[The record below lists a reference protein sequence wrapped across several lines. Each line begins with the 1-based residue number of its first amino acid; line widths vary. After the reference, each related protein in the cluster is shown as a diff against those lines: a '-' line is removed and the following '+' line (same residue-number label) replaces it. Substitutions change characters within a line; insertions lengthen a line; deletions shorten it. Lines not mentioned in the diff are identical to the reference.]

1 MTKKLITILLVA
13 VALAGAAYACTSCA
27 WTTEDGLHLLGR
39 TYDMFGTLEGN
50 RITVVKK
57 GYSLQ
62 LSPSGSGE
70 DVIMEKSFIG
80 NALLGSTSPIYTDA
94 INEDGLMGCLL
105 NFPDYGYFDTQ
116 KGEENTDVHPAFF
129 VPYILGTCSTVDD
142 VEEACRHVNLTSE
155 LIFGEKMSVHYIFS
169 DRSGETI
176 VVEPDED
183 GITVHRDTIGVMANA
198 PGYDWQETNLKG
210 YVSISNIHPEPRDI
224 SGKQFSAFGHGTGG
238 SFGLPGGYASPS
250 RFVRMAF
257 MKTFA
262 PKGTDEIDGVRRM
275 FHNFSVVYVPD
286 GLLKQSADSDDCE
299 QTLCTTVMCSE
310 SLTYYFSPV
319 TDRRISSY
327 NLPAAVEALGDNL
340 IGYYQI
346 PENEDIA
353 VVI

>member
-1 MTKKLITILLVA
+1 MLRKLIVA
-13 VALAGAAYACTSCA
+13 VLAVLISISSVYACTSCA

-39 TYDMFGTLEGN
+39 TYDMFGSLEGN
-50 RITVVKK
+50 RITVVKE

-62 LSPSGSGE
+62 LSPFGNGE
-70 DVIMEKSFIG
+70 SVRMEKSFIG
-80 NALLGSTSPIYTDA
+80 NALQGSASPIYTDA

-116 KGEENTDVHPAFF
+116 KGNGNIDVHPAFF
-129 VPYILGTCSTVDD
+129 IPYILGTCSTVDE
-142 VEEACRHVNLTSE
+142 VEEACAHLNLTSE

-176 VVEPDED
+176 IVEPDEG

-210 YVSISNIHPEPRDI
+210 YVSISNIHPEPREI
-224 SGKQFSAFGHGTGG
+224 SGKEFSAFGHGTGG
-238 SFGLPGGYASPS
+238 SFGLPGGYSSPS

-262 PKGTDEIDGVRRM
+262 PKGSDEIDGVRRM
-275 FHNFSVVYVPD
+275 FQNFAVVYVPD
-286 GLLKQSADSDDCE
+286 GLLRQSEASEDCE
-299 QTLCTTVMCSE
+299 QTQCITVMCSE

-327 NLPAAVEALGDNL
+327 SLPAAVEALGSEL
-340 IGYYQI
+340 IGYYPI
-346 PENEDIA
+346 PAEEDIS
-353 VVI
+353 VVV

>member
-1 MTKKLITILLVA
+1 MIKKLIVLMLA
-13 VALAGAAYACTSCA
+13 VFTLSSGVYACTSCA

-50 RITVVKK
+50 RITVVKE

-62 LSPSGSGE
+62 LSPSGAGE
-70 DVIMEKSFIG
+70 SVTMKKSFIG
-80 NALLGSTSPIYTDA
+80 NALQGAVSPIFTDA

-116 KGEENTDVHPAFF
+116 KGEGNTDVHPAFF
-129 VPYILGTCSTVDD
+129 IPYILGSCSTVDD
-142 VEEACRHVNLTSE
+142 VAAACKSINLTSE
-155 LIFGEKMSVHYIFS
+155 LIFGETMSVHYIFS

-176 VVEPDED
+176 VVEPDEN

-210 YVSISNIHPEPRDI
+210 YVSISNIHPDSRDI
-224 SGKQFSAFGHGTGG
+224 SGKTFSAFGHGTGG
-238 SFGLPGGYASPS
+238 SFGLPGGYSSPS

-262 PKGTDEIDGVRRM
+262 PKGSDEIDGVRRM

-286 GLLKQSADSDDCE
+286 GLLKPSADSDNCE

-327 NLPAAVEALGDNL
+327 SLHGAIDALGSEL
-340 IGYYQI
+340 IGYYPI
-346 PENEDIA
+346 PADEDIA
-353 VVI
+353 KVI

>member
-1 MTKKLITILLVA
+1 MIKRILALLLI
-13 VALAGAAYACTSCA
+13 AAIAINASFACTSCA
-27 WTTEDGLHLLGR
+27 WTTENGLHFLGR

-50 RITVVKK
+50 RITVIKA
-57 GYSLQ
+57 GYGLQ
-62 LSPSGSGE
+62 LSPSGKGE
-70 DVIMEKSFIG
+70 TITLEKDLVG
-80 NALLGSTSPIYTDA
+80 NALLGSTSPIMTDG

-116 KGEENTDVHPAFF
+116 KGEGNLDVHPAFF
-129 VPYILGTCSTVDD
+129 IPYMLGTCSS
-142 VEEACRHVNLTSE
+142 VEEVAAAVEHINLTGE

-169 DRSGETI
+169 DRTGETI

-183 GITVHRDTIGVMANA
+183 GITVHRNTIGVMANA
-198 PGYDWQETNLKG
+198 PGYDWQETNLRN
-210 YVSISNIHPEPRDI
+210 YTPITNVHPEPRDI
-224 SGKQFSAFGHGTGG
+224 SGKTFSAFGHGTGG
-238 SFGLPGGYASPS
+238 SFGLPGGYASPA

-275 FHNFSVVYVPD
+275 FHNFSVVYVPE
-286 GLLKQSADSDDCE
+286 GLLRQSADADAYE
-299 QTLCTTVMCSE
+299 QTLCTTVMCAE

-327 NLPAAVEALGDNL
+327 SLDNAIAALGDEL
-340 IGYYQI
+340 IGYYEI
-346 PENEDIA
+346 PSEEDIN